1 MGVTERKIGIIMNG
15 VTGRMG
21 THQHLVRSILAIRDQ
36 GGLRL
41 PGGEVA
47 MPDPILVGRNEA
59 KLRSIASTHGIHRYT
74 TDLNRTLDSATDS
87 IYFDAQSTPA
97 RFSAMREAI
106 LRGKHV
112 YCEKPVA
119 GTLAEAM
126 ELVRL
131 ANVHG
136 VKNGVVMDKL
146 FLPGILKL
154 QRLLDAGFFGRV
166 LSVRGELG
174 YYVFEG
180 DWQGSQRPSWNARK
194 EEGGG
199 IILDMLP
206 HWRYL
211 FEHTFGKM
219 TGVFC
224 LGATQIPERVDE
236 RGERFACTAEDSA
249 YSMFQIEGG
258 LTVRMDASWSTRVYR
273 DELLEIQ
280 VDGTHG
286 SAIAGL
292 RGCKTQHR
300 VNTPRPV
307 WNPDVPNPLDFYA
320 DWQPVPDN
328 REFDNAFK
336 VQWEMFLRHVLVDA
350 PYKYDLLEGAKGV
363 QLAELASQSWEQ
375 RRWIDIPALE
385 TSKHA
390 DRSLAQRDG

>member
-1 MGVTERKIGIIMNG
+1 MSERKIGIIMNG

-21 THQHLVRSILAIRDQ
+21 MHQHLVRSILSIRNQ
-36 GGLRL
+36 GGVKL

-47 MPDPILVGRNEA
+47 IPDPILVGRNEG
-59 KLRSIASTHGIHRYT
+59 KLRAIAAANGIHRYT
-74 TDLNRTLDSATDS
+74 TDLNRALDSKTDP
-87 IYFDAQSTPA
+87 IYFDAQTTHA
-97 RFSAMREAI
+97 RFAAMREAI

-119 GTLAEAM
+119 GTLADAL
-126 ELVRL
+126 ELVRV
-131 ANVHG
+131 ANDHG
-136 VKNGVVMDKL
+136 VKTGVVMDKL

-154 QRLLDAGFFGRV
+154 QRLVDSGFFGRV
-166 LSVRGELG
+166 LSVRGEHG

-180 DWQGSQRPSWNARK
+180 DWQEGQRPSWNSRK

-219 TGVFC
+219 TAVFC
-224 LGATQIPERVDE
+224 VGANQIAERVNE
-236 RGERFACTAEDSA
+236 SGERFACTAEDSA
-249 YSMFQIEGG
+249 YSTFEIEGG
-258 LTVRMDASWSTRVYR
+258 LTVRMDTSWVARVYR

-292 RGCKTQHR
+292 RGCKSQHR

-336 VQWEMFLRHVLVDA
+336 IQWEMFLRHVLADA
-350 PYKYDLLEGAKGV
+350 PYKYDFLEGAKGV
-363 QLAELASQSWEQ
+363 QLAELATQSWQE
-375 RRWIDIPALE
+375 RRWIDIPALAKS
-385 TSKHA
+385 TQADHA
-390 DRSLAQRDG
+390 LAQRDA